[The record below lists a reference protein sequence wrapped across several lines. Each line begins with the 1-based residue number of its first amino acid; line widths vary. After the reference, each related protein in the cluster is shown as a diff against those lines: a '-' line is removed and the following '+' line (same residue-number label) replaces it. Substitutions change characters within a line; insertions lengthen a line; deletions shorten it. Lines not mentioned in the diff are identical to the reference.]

1 MGDRSNE
8 GHGGPGQQGLR
19 PFDQSLPMALLR
31 AREQVMRSFRPV
43 LAEHGLTE
51 QQWRVLRFL
60 ADADR
65 PREMGEIAA
74 GTLLLGPSLTRI
86 VANLAEL
93 GLVRRRPAAHDQRRM
108 MVGLSAAGRQLAG
121 HVAPLVEQAYAD
133 IERCF
138 GADRL
143 AELLTLLDEVV
154 DASSPDARSADV
166 AAAS

>member
-1 MGDRSNE
+1 
-8 GHGGPGQQGLR
+8 
-19 PFDQSLPMALLR
+19 MALLR
-31 AREQVMRSFRPV
+31 AREQVMRSFRPM

-65 PREMGEIAA
+65 PREMGEIAT

-93 GLVRRRPAAHDQRRM
+93 GLVHRRAAAHDQRRV
-108 MVGLSAAGRQLAG
+108 MVSLSAAGGRLALR
-121 HVAPLVEQAYAD
+121 VAPRVEQAYTD
-133 IERCF
+133 IESRF

-143 AELLTLLDEVV
+143 AQLLALLDELVV
-154 DASSPDARSADV
+154 DASSPDVRSPDLEGR
-166 AAAS
+166 AAS